1 MKILVDRKGK
11 TVDEMTRIKEKKK
24 SKEHMPVSKIDE
36 STPDKTHQINL
47 IADLTEEEYLEFAGM
62 CG

>member
-24 SKEHMPVSKIDE
+24 SKEHMPASKIDE
-36 STPDKTHQINL
+36 STPGETH
-47 IADLTEEEYLEFAGM
+47 
-62 CG
+62 